1 MEYEQLAIVWRS
13 IVVFR
18 LNSCRDNE
26 FFPRLRLDDPRSEA
40 VQEERSSYDLTVC
53 RRQERHI
60 LFRELALSSLRVG
73 RSRTG
78 SNLKVGIILELEWSF
93 YLD

>member
-26 FFPRLRLDDPRSEA
+26 FFPHLLFDSMTLEAQPFKRNVRLM
-40 VQEERSSYDLTVC
+40 TVC